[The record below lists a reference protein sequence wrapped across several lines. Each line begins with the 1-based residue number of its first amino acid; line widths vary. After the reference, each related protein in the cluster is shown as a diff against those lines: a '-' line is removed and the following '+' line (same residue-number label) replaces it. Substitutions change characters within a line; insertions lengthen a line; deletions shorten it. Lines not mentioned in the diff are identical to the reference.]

1 MSNSFIDR
9 FLVEWSVNRD
19 GATTRPLGSSFG
31 DISEL
36 SASGLISDNP
46 DHWSVELYL
55 PVEPSRLR
63 EYLIQRNEL
72 SESQQQVFT
81 EAFGQV
87 ESILNRNSA
96 AYHTEFSKW
105 YSALDPDSDHRD
117 PLAEDSTESEDS
129 DTSSPEEETLDA
141 PPTHPHIAPTI
152 ELCERMLV
160 EAGYRR
166 LQQSDIEACVGV
178 ASQWGV
184 PLHVDFTLFDQL
196 VVYSRGD
203 IVGTRF
209 RRRLRTMYQREPVEV
224 PVYQRMVVLFKLH
237 DDDVSEEQLASDCLH
252 LRMFKNIPKLDVD
265 MLLPGTQVRISKVDR
280 VKIIV
285 PSLGGL
291 LMSLRKLAH
300 FIFLFAAITLYSSMM
315 LAGLIFASIGYI
327 VRSVVSYFQT
337 KNRYLLNLAKNLY
350 YQKLDTNA
358 GVGYRLIQQARQQ
371 SEAEVTLAL
380 YGILSSDTPLS
391 SRKLRR
397 HCERMIR
404 EAVSV
409 EVDFQ
414 VERSLKIL
422 SQAGLVEQVD
432 GENWRMKTRGC

>member
-1 MSNSFIDR
+1 MSKSFIDR

-63 EYLIQRNEL
+63 EYLIHRNEL
-72 SESQQQVFT
+72 SVSQQQVFT

-105 YSALDPDSDHRD
+105 YSVLDPDSDHRD
-117 PLAEDSTESEDS
+117 PLQEDS
-129 DTSSPEEETLDA
+129 DTAAPQDETTEDA
-141 PPTHPHIAPTI
+141 TTHPHIAPTLQ
-152 ELCERMLV
+152 LCERMLV

-166 LQQSDIEACVGV
+166 LDQSDIEACVGV

-209 RRRLRTMYQREPVEV
+209 RRRLRTLYQREPVEV

-237 DDDVSEEQLASDCLH
+237 NDDVSEEQLSSRCLH

-337 KNRYLLNLAKNLY
+337 RNRYLLNLAKNLY

-380 YGILSSDTPLS
+380 YGILSSDAPLS
-391 SRKLRR
+391 PRKLRR

-404 EAVSV
+404 EAVNV

-422 SQAGLVEQVD
+422 SQAGLIEQVD
-432 GENWRMKTRGC
+432 GEQWRMKTPGC

>member
-1 MSNSFIDR
+1 MSSSFIDR

-19 GATTRPLGSSFG
+19 GATTRSLGSSFS
-31 DISEL
+31 DRREL

-46 DHWSVELYL
+46 DRWAVELYL

-63 EYLIQRNEL
+63 DYLIRRNEL
-72 SESQQQVFT
+72 SDSQQHAFA
-81 EAFGQV
+81 EAFAQV
-87 ESILNRNSA
+87 ESILNQNSA

-117 PLAEDSTESEDS
+117 PPS
-129 DTSSPEEETLDA
+129 EETDA
-141 PPTHPHIAPTI
+141 AKSPDALPDRHCPSPSILPTI

-160 EAGYRR
+160 EAGYSR

-184 PLHVDFTLFDQL
+184 PLHVDFSLFDQL

-209 RRRLRTMYQREPVEV
+209 RRRLRTLYQREPVEV
-224 PVYQRMVVLFKLH
+224 PLYQRMVVLFKLH
-237 DDDVSEEQLASDCLH
+237 DDDVSEERLSSKGLH

-265 MLLPGTQVRISKVDR
+265 MLLPGAKVRISKVDHA
-280 VKIIV
+280 KIIV

-291 LMSLRKLAH
+291 LMSLRKLGH
-300 FIFLFAAITLYSSMM
+300 FVVLFAAITLYSSMM

-327 VRSVVSYFQT
+327 IRSIVSYFQT

-371 SEAEVTLAL
+371 SEAEATLAL

-391 SRKLRR
+391 ERKLRR
-397 HCERMIR
+397 HCERMMR
-404 EAVSV
+404 EAVNV

-432 GENWRMKTRGC
+432 GENWGMKTRGC